1 MDRRIETRVWTGKR
15 LTITA
20 LTLALLAAVAALLVH
35 LSTPRLRVERDKVTL
50 STVRQGPFQEV
61 LLWPG
66 EVQAADGQGF
76 LVRAAVDR
84 EDAPR
89 VRPGQQGRTEID
101 GAACALTVTTLH
113 PEDTA
118 TLRTIAVD
126 LRFAAPPP
134 AGLQAGRPVWVRLP
148 LGEPAP
154 AILLDRGAFF
164 QATGGHWVFVAG
176 TSGTAVKRTIRLGR
190 QSPEVHEV
198 LSGLAPGEQVITSS
212 YDTFGDAEEL
222 VLTPWHP

>member
-50 STVRQGPFQEV
+50 STVRQGPFQEI

-66 EVQAADGQGF
+66 EVRAADGGGGF
-76 LVRAAVDR
+76 VVRAAVDR

-89 VRPGQQGRTEID
+89 VRPGQRGRTEI
-101 GAACALTVTTLH
+101 GSAACELTVAALH

-118 TLRTIAVD
+118 SPRTIAVD
-126 LRFAAPPP
+126 LRFAGPPP
-134 AGLQAGRPVWVRLP
+134 AGLQAGRQVWVRLP

-176 TSGTAVKRTIRLGR
+176 TSGTAVKRTVRLGR

-222 VLTPWHP
+222 VLTP